1 MRDVGDQINT
11 VHGAGSINATQRGD
25 ININGQPP
33 EQRAVTQKAAAD
45 DRIRVLML
53 AANPVSSG
61 RLAIDEEARQIGE
74 RLRLA
79 DERDAYELITCWAV
93 RPLDLLQ
100 YLNQHQPQ
108 IVHFSGHGDSAGQ
121 IVLAA
126 GRGREQRV
134 SADALGELFRVA
146 NHRIRVVLLNAC
158 WSAAAVRAIGQHV
171 DYVIGM
177 NAPVSDEAA
186 TVFAAAFYLA
196 LGFGCPVPQA
206 FDQAAA
212 ALAIHGLAGRHIPE
226 LSTRLHAKPFLT
238 EGPR

>member
-1 MRDVGDQINT
+1 MRDAGHQINT
-11 VHGAGSINATQRGD
+11 VYGDGTINATRRGD
-25 ININGQPP
+25 INVSGQPQA
-33 EQRAVTQKAAAD
+33 QRPATRTAAAD
-45 DRIRVLML
+45 QRIRVLML

-79 DERDAYELITCWAV
+79 DERDAYDLITCWAV
-93 RPLDLLQ
+93 RPMDLLQ
-100 YLNQHQPQ
+100 YLNQHRPQ

-121 IVLAA
+121 IVLSA
-126 GRGREQRV
+126 GDGREQRV

-146 NHRIRVVLLNAC
+146 NHRIRVVLFNAC
-158 WSAAAVRAIGQHV
+158 WSAGAVRAIGQHV

-177 NAPVSDEAA
+177 NAPISDEAA

-196 LGFGCPVPQA
+196 LGFSCPVPQA
-206 FDQAAA
+206 FDQAVA
-212 ALAIHGLAGRHIPE
+212 ALAVHGLAERHIPQ
-226 LSTRLHAKPFLT
+226 LLGRLT

>member
-1 MRDVGDQINT
+1 MRDLGHQFNNTHGDGPLI
-11 VHGAGSINATQRGD
+11 ATQRGD
-25 ININGQPP
+25 IIVGGQPQP
-33 EQRAVTQKAAAD
+33 GRPATRKAAAHE
-45 DRIRVLML
+45 RIRVLML

-61 RLAIDEEARQIGE
+61 RLALDEEARQIGE

-93 RPLDLLQ
+93 RPMDLLQ
-100 YLNQHQPQ
+100 YLNQHRPQ

-126 GRGREQRV
+126 EQGHEMRV
-134 SADALGELFRVA
+134 GADALGELFRVA
-146 NHRIRVVLLNAC
+146 NHHIRVVLLNAC
-158 WSAAAVRAIGQHV
+158 WSSGTAHAIGQHV

-177 NAPVSDEAA
+177 NAAISDEAA
-186 TVFAAAFYLA
+186 TVFAAGFYLA

-206 FDQAAA
+206 FDQAVA
-212 ALAIHGLAGRHIPE
+212 ALAVHGLAGRHTPE
-226 LSTRLHAKPFLT
+226 LRVRPHADPFLR